1 MIIFQNFFRLIHSNS
16 IIFNNRK
23 NDQYGQIQS
32 YLYLFQ
38 FLLILNLRQGL
49 SSKINFENQSKYH
62 FRSISHIQNQF
73 NSFFSIS
80 KMLF

>member
-1 MIIFQNFFRLIHSNS
+1 MIIFLNFFRLIHINS
-16 IIFNNRK
+16 IVLNNRK

-32 YLYLFQ
+32 YLYFIQ
-38 FLLILNLRQGL
+38 FLLILNLQKCL

-62 FRSISHIQNQF
+62 FRSILHIQNQF
-73 NSFFSIS
+73 DSFCSIS